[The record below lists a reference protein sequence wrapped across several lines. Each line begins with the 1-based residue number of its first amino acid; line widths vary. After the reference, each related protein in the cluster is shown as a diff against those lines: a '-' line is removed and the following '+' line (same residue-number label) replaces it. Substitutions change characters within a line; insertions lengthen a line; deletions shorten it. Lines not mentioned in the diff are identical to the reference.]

1 MVIAFRQ
8 KKKKKK
14 GINTFEKYC
23 IPCSFYGNP
32 KGELLKALR
41 SPAKKKKK
49 FNFCL
54 TWKFS
59 NVFCPAIATSL
70 DTLAAYLDIHSYNTV
85 PGPEVVTRAAEE
97 NQTASLTS
105 QSQELVGMKGI
116 SQVPGVSIQKA
127 PS

>member
-1 MVIAFRQ
+1 MEVFCKACLISQEEVFIFHTITLSQRF
-8 KKKKKK
+8 
-14 GINTFEKYC
+14 T
-23 IPCSFYGNP
+23 
-32 KGELLKALR
+32 KALR

-59 NVFCPAIATSL
+59 NVFCPEIATSL
-70 DTLAAYLDIHSYNTV
+70 DTLDAYLDIHSYNTV